1 MIYYAKIGTQLCF
14 TLEVPIRVCFRKR
27 KKKLLSLRAQ
37 HSSSQSSW
45 EELLWNFTLMTCYSW
60 KNVLIRVGSKYNS
73 IFETFCVCLNFPPQC
88 LSLPYSSKT
97 YCNRILLHIS
107 LVKNNV
113 YTPGEKMPCYRGCCH
128 LNRFTF
134 V

>member
-27 KKKLLSLRAQ
+27 KKTFVIKSSAQQQPVLLRRAPLKLYTNDLLFMEKCTYQGRLQIQQ
-37 HSSSQSSW
+37 HFWNISSVFKFS
-45 EELLWNFTLMTCYSW
+45 
-60 KNVLIRVGSKYNS
+60 
-73 IFETFCVCLNFPPQC
+73 PQC